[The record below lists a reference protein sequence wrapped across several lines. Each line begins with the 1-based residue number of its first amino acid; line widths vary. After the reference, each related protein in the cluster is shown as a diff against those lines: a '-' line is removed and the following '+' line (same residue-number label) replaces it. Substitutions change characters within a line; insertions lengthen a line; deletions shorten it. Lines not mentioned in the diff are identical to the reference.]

1 MKIHILTLFPSL
13 FEQFLAES
21 MVGIA
26 IRQQALEV
34 TVTNIRDFAY
44 DKHKQV
50 DDYPYGGGAGMVM
63 KPEPI
68 YAAIE
73 HVRASQTTPVLYFTP
88 QGRLLDQKI
97 VQHYATI
104 DEVVLLCGHYKEIDQ
119 RVRDLAV
126 TDELSIG
133 DYVLSGGEIPAMV
146 LVDAVARL
154 QEGVLG
160 DIESA
165 LSDSHQNGL
174 LGCPHYT
181 RPSEFMGMTVPPVL
195 LSGHHGKIE
204 EWRHQ
209 KALEKTRQMRP
220 DLLKNE
226 DKA

>member
-1 MKIHILTLFPSL
+1 
-13 FEQFLAES
+13 
-21 MVGIA
+21 
-26 IRQQALEV
+26 
-34 TVTNIRDFAY
+34 
-44 DKHKQV
+44 
-50 DDYPYGGGAGMVM
+50 
-63 KPEPI
+63 
-68 YAAIE
+68 
-73 HVRASQTTPVLYFTP
+73 
-88 QGRLLDQKI
+88 
-97 VQHYATI
+97 
-104 DEVVLLCGHYKEIDQ
+104 
-119 RVRDLAV
+119 VRDLAV

-181 RPSEFMGMTVPPVL
+181 RPPEFMGMTVPPVL